1 MEPIDPNRTG
11 PRNLVDLLR
20 KGTDIPLLQTPLAVF
35 RCPSDSTPALMPY
48 DPPEPAATRTYDNG
62 QYERH
67 FKDTAGSSWPDDF
80 QPSMSNYIGS
90 AGFVDSNCDGSV
102 SNGKWVPDALRCA
115 NNGIFFGNGAISM
128 RQISDGTSK
137 TFIAGERDRYC
148 LTATWIRR
156 GILSG
161 RICGVS
167 KWINGITAFKLNDAH
182 TGISD
187 TCTEGFSSPHPGGA
201 YFAFCD
207 GSVHFISDDVSY
219 DYGPNNKDCF
229 AVKGSGSSLC
239 KSDNGA
245 GSVIGVYQRLSWRDD
260 GLEVDGAGL

>member
-1 MEPIDPNRTG
+1 
-11 PRNLVDLLR
+11 
-20 KGTDIPLLQTPLAVF
+20 
-35 RCPSDSTPALMPY
+35 
-48 DPPEPAATRTYDNG
+48 
-62 QYERH
+62 
-67 FKDTAGSSWPDDF
+67 
-80 QPSMSNYIGS
+80 MSNYIGS
-90 AGFVDSNCDGSV
+90 AGFVDSNCDGTV

-115 NNGIFFGNGAISM
+115 NNGIFFGNSAISM

-148 LTATWIRR
+148 LTATGSVARNPHGPDMWSSR
-156 GILSG
+156 
-161 RICGVS
+161 
-167 KWINGITAFKLNDAH
+167 WINGVTAFKLNDAH
-182 TGISD
+182 TGASE

-207 GSVHFISDDVSY
+207 GSVHFISDDIGYSW
-219 DYGPNNKDCF
+219 GSNAKDCF

-260 GLEVDGAGL
+260 GLDIDGAGL